1 MQKYTPWTTEEL
13 EILKILRLEQRLP
26 YKEIAKTLGRSEK
39 SCHSSIRRHSKE
51 EFEENLRL
59 RKELNK
65 KILNL
70 WMSGLGKR
78 EISERLNVKF
88 SSILNLLSYV
98 ANTACLDKKIGKI
111 KNKFKRWTVEED
123 RIIVKSQPIEI
134 KTLSKKLKR
143 TSRGV
148 LARIYELRKKR
159 DRYRIKKARDKQ
171 KVCRRLLYK
180 EWRINAKNKSH
191 RTFCRSRKSGDGF
204 TEYWNRL

>member
-1 MQKYTPWTTEEL
+1 MQKYTPWTTEEI
-13 EILKILRLEQRLP
+13 EMLKILRLEQRLP
-26 YKEIAKTLGRSEK
+26 YNEIAKTLGRSEK

-98 ANTACLDKKIGKI
+98 VNTTCLDKKTGKI
-111 KNKFKRWTVEED
+111 KNKFKRWTIEED
-123 RIIVKSQPIEI
+123 RIIVESRPIEI

-148 LARIYELRKKR
+148 LARIYELRKKGI
-159 DRYRIKKARDKQ
+159 DIELKKHEINKKFVEDCFIK
-171 KVCRRLLYK
+171 
-180 EWRINAKNKSH
+180 N
-191 RTFCRSRKSGDGF
+191 GG
-204 TEYWNRL
+204 

>member
-1 MQKYTPWTTEEL
+1 MQKYTPWTTEEI
-13 EILKILRLEQRLP
+13 EMLKILRLEQGLS

-39 SCHSSIRRHSKE
+39 SCHSSIRRYSKE

-70 WMSGLGKR
+70 WMSGLRKR

-98 ANTACLDKKIGKI
+98 TNTACLDKKTGKI
-111 KNKFKRWTVEED
+111 KNKFKRWTIEED

-204 TEYWNRL
+204 TEHRN